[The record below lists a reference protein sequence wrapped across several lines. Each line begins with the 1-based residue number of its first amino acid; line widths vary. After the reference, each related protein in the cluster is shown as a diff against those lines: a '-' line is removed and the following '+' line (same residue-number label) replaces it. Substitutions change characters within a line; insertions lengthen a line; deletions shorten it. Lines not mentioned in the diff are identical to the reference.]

1 MKLNN
6 RQRENLYGYL
16 FIGIWIIGFAWLT
29 LYPLIMSLI
38 YSMNK
43 VTITVADGIVLN
55 NVKFQ
60 NFIDVFSTDF
70 DFVNEL
76 TKFIG
81 EIFLFVPIIIIISIM
96 VSLLLNQKIKLRGI
110 FRSFFFLPVIISSGP
125 MINELLK
132 QGAGTIPMLENPE
145 IAETLS
151 QLPRFLRDPIS
162 SLFSQMIMVL
172 WFSGV
177 QIVLFLAALQKLDS
191 SIYEAA
197 SIDGAS
203 PWEMFW
209 KITLPALKPMVLVSS
224 IYSIVFSNIF

>member
-16 FIGIWIIGFAWLT
+16 FIGIWIIWFAWLT

-110 FRSFFFLPVIISSGP
+110 FRSFFFLPVIIASGP

-132 QGAGTIPMLENPE
+132 QGAGTI
-145 IAETLS
+145 
-151 QLPRFLRDPIS
+151 
-162 SLFSQMIMVL
+162 
-172 WFSGV
+172 
-177 QIVLFLAALQKLDS
+177 
-191 SIYEAA
+191 
-197 SIDGAS
+197 
-203 PWEMFW
+203 
-209 KITLPALKPMVLVSS
+209 
-224 IYSIVFSNIF
+224 